1 MSCCSRRLWDV
12 AALERKLGLMEPAV
26 ATWNDLAE
34 SRNPFRVRALEELA
48 KHYEHREKNYTRAL
62 ELTRGALEHEESA
75 ELRKREERLTQT
87 ISRE

>member
-1 MSCCSRRLWDV
+1 M
-12 AALERKLGLMEPAV
+12 MEPAV

-34 SRNPFRVRALEELA
+34 SRNAFRVRAMEELA

-75 ELRKREERLTQT
+75 GLRKREERLTRRLAANEKLAVNE
-87 ISRE
+87 RE